1 MRRFQKSEIR
11 GYIATG
17 AAVDISGYSWIE
29 IKELRQR
36 ENGFDVVGTSY
47 SQIGITGGIAQGRE
61 TGTLYAV
68 LSRCSALLQ
77 IF

>member
-1 MRRFQKSEIR
+1 MRKFKKLEIR

-17 AAVDISGYSWIE
+17 AAVDISGYSWKEIE
-29 IKELRQR
+29 ELRQR
-36 ENGFDVVGTSY
+36 EKGFDIVGTSY

-68 LSRCSALLQ
+68 PSRCSALLQ

>member
-1 MRRFQKSEIR
+1 MRRFQKSEIHS
-11 GYIATG
+11 YIATG
-17 AAVDISGYSWIE
+17 AAVDISAYSWKEIE
-29 IKELRQR
+29 ELRNR
-36 ENGFDVVGTSY
+36 EKGFDIVGTSY

-68 LSRCSALLQ
+68 PFRCSALLQ